1 MSIEQK
7 APILFPITIY
17 EQLDSDG
24 IITKARARIF
34 YKYANRNGSYITDEF
49 AEALLKTLPGSPVKG
64 IYDHEKDDYT
74 DHGKNRV
81 QGRAYGF
88 VPETNHNISYEKH
101 LDEDGIERN
110 YACADVYLWTA
121 LYEEAV
127 DILGSA
133 QSMEL
138 YEPSIKGSWEV
149 INGQRYFVYTE
160 GSFLGLQV
168 LGDDTE
174 PCFEGAAFFSLLKDF
189 PQDFLQ
195 SLYDSFL
202 KFQQKSLE
210 GEKGMDE
217 QITFKLSDAQKENKI
232 FQTLNETEYRYY
244 VHSVYDNYAVVYDYK
259 LEQFGRVS
267 YQKNDMDDTVTVSDD
282 MTQVFPEWL
291 TQSERSELN
300 VLRSL
305 KLNYEIIT
313 EDLEKDFDS
322 YEKELEEAV
331 RKNEEG
337 DTTISTLTQEKEEIE
352 TSLSTLQ
359 EEKTELEKELEGLKT
374 YKLEIEL
381 KEKKQVLD
389 RYAEHL
395 DGVVIEDYLSKIDE
409 FTKIDLDKE
418 LAYVLTNSKP
428 ELFTKT
434 PGYTPKDEE
443 LNGLDALLSQYKK
456 N

>member
-1 MSIEQK
+1 MGKENVPK
-7 APILFPITIY
+7 LFPITIY
-17 EQLDSDG
+17 EKLDTDG

-34 YKYANRNGSYITDEF
+34 YKYGNRNGSYITDDY
-49 AEALLKTLPGSPVKG
+49 ADHLLKTLPGSPVKG
-64 IYDHEKDDYT
+64 IYDHQEDDYT
-74 DHGKNRV
+74 DHGSSRT

-101 LDEDGIERN
+101 VDEDGIERT

-210 GEKGMDE
+210 GEKGMDK

-232 FQTLNETEYRYY
+232 FQTLNEAEYRYY

-259 LEQFGRVS
+259 LEQFGKVS

-359 EEKTELEKELEGLKT
+359 EEKNELEEELEGLRT

-395 DGVVIEDYLSKIDE
+395 DGAVIEDYLSKIDE